1 MDKLPIH
8 KVTFFDRALATVAPK
23 FATNRIIARARFHE
37 FAYDMAN
44 PGTRRSGS
52 GGLAKN
58 AASENYRSHRDRINL
73 MWDAR
78 DMVRNFAIL
87 RGIVARLVQYVA
99 DKVQYV
105 STTGDEMIDGAYQD
119 YFHEWCET
127 ADLSGR
133 YRLGDLVYLML
144 WGTFTDGDHG
154 WKIVELDEET
164 LKIQPIEADRIG
176 NPNESLKANDDNYI
190 AGIHI
195 DDMGAPVTYDI
206 FKRQRNNKYSF
217 EGEVPA
223 DQFIHFLDPLRVDQ
237 YRGVTPLAT
246 ALAPARDLY
255 DIFLTEKQAAKWQ
268 SGQAGVITS
277 NDPFKS
283 TGGNAFQK
291 GDTSG
296 ATNKPGT
303 MVMEPGKIHRLAE
316 GESVNFTPAMTRPNG
331 AFMSLVE
338 VMVREI
344 SIGLNL
350 PYGFVYDM
358 SALSGHTGRI
368 EVAQAMRTIRRWQ
381 TLLAERVLDKVRD
394 HVLSRAI
401 SLGKLP
407 AHPKWRSGK
416 WGFGASLTGDYGNDV
431 SANLQLLQQG
441 IITAS
446 DMIAE
451 RGGTFE
457 EVARRSAAE
466 MQFLQRTA
474 GETSIP
480 IELMLQRWPNATQ
493 ALAAIN
499 TPPPPAPEPPPGM
512 VGEQGEKGVQ
522 PLLDILEAVGTGVM
536 DRASAVQTLVQLYAL
551 PPATA
556 EKMVPQ
562 APKAAPAGASLGSP
576 DKPGNV
582 GSLARKTQKEE

>member
-1 MDKLPIH
+1 MDKPPDFKL
-8 KVTFFDRALATVAPK
+8 TFLDRALATVAPG
-23 FATNRIIARARFHE
+23 FATTRLLNRQRFHE

-44 PGTRRSGS
+44 PGHRRSGS

-58 AASENYRSHRDRINL
+58 ASSENYRAHRDRINL

-99 DKVQYV
+99 DRVQYV
-105 STTGDEMIDGAYQD
+105 STTGDEMIDGSYQD

-144 WGTFTDGDHG
+144 WGTITDGDHG

-164 LKIQPIEADRIG
+164 LKIQPVEADRIG
-176 NPNESLKANDDNYI
+176 NPHESLKANDDNYI

-195 DDMGAPVTYDI
+195 DDLGAPVSYDI
-206 FKRQRNNKYSF
+206 FKRQRSNKYSM
-217 EGEVPA
+217 EAQVPA
-223 DQFIHFLDPLRVDQ
+223 SEFIHFLDPLRVDQ

-255 DIFLTEKQAAKWQ
+255 DIYLTEKQAAKTQ
-268 SGQAGVITS
+268 SAHNGVIS
-277 NDPFKS
+277 SSDPYKTVGAFARKDSGGDDKS
-283 TGGNAFQK
+283 
-291 GDTSG
+291 
-296 ATNKPGT
+296 KPGSLT
-303 MVMEPGKIHRLAE
+303 MEAGKILRLPE
-316 GESVNFTPAMTRPNG
+316 GDSINFAPPMNRPNG

-401 SLGKLP
+401 SLGKLQP
-407 AHPKWRSGK
+407 HPKWRSGK
-416 WGFGASLTGDYGNDV
+416 WGFGASLTGDYGHDV
-431 SANLQLLQQG
+431 SANLQLLQNG
-441 IITAS
+441 VITVS

-457 EVARRSAAE
+457 EVARRGASE

-474 GETSIP
+474 GETTIP
-480 IELMLQRWPNATQ
+480 IELITQRWPNATQ

-499 TPPPPAPEPPPGM
+499 TPPPPPPEPPPGM
-512 VGEQGEKGVQ
+512 VGEQGDKGVQ
-522 PLLDILEAVGTGVM
+522 PLLAILEKVGTGVM
-536 DRASAVQTLVQLYAL
+536 DRVSAVQTLIQLYGL
-551 PPATA
+551 DPAKA
-556 EKMVPQ
+556 DAMVPQ
-562 APKAAPAGASLGSP
+562 APSLRKGLSVQAAKSNPTG
-576 DKPGNV
+576 
-582 GSLARKTQKEE
+582 KEE